1 MRPAAMQ
8 LAALAFASIL
18 CGAAAVAAEADA
30 RPDGSTPL
38 EWAVFKGDVAQAK
51 KLLAAGAD
59 VKAMN
64 AYGVNAMQLAAD
76 ASNTELI
83 RLLLKAG
90 ADPNSPNP
98 DGETALHLVARSGN
112 VEAARLLLKAG
123 AQVDPRESFG
133 GQTPLMWAAARRH
146 PEMVDLLAAKGAN
159 LNARSAVR
167 DYQRVATAESRAKF
181 LDRGGFTPLLYAA
194 RENCGACV
202 EVLLKHKVDVDLP
215 DPSGMSPLT
224 IAMMNSNW
232 DIAKRLIEAGA
243 DVNEWDIFGQAPL
256 HVAIGNMRSRGNGDP
271 LDLDHPNKATG
282 REVVQLLVER
292 GANPNQQTYFKPPGR
307 GGFGGGIGFGSATG
321 RGTTPFL
328 VACANGDLEVV
339 KLLLAH
345 GANPRLATADGQG
358 PIILAVGSRS
368 GGTGNPA
375 PVRADVAPEKE
386 PGSGS
391 EIPPAVRGGTRAR
404 TGTGT
409 GAASPGGA
417 PAAATSGAS
426 AGPAPAAAGAGPA
439 DGMVAHLNPTVELID
454 YLVAHG
460 ADINLM
466 SKRHFL
472 QRTRGGS
479 ALHYAVRAG
488 NKEVMAALIRLGI
501 DVNLK
506 DEDGLTAL
514 DYAMARGYVPFLQMR
529 GRPRNDLAQILRTAG
544 ANVELAKTPDWPP
557 QSPPIATVVYDAV
570 IWPVDPVGP

>member
-1 MRPAAMQ
+1 MRHVGRQVAAFAIAGILCAAAG
-8 LAALAFASIL
+8 LAA
-18 CGAAAVAAEADA
+18 DA
-30 RPDGSTPL
+30 GLRPDGSTPL

-51 KLLAAGAD
+51 QLLAAGAD
-59 VKAMN
+59 VKAVN
-64 AYGVNAMQLAAD
+64 AYGVTAMQLAAD

-98 DGETALHLVARSGN
+98 DGETALHLVARAGN
-112 VEAARLLLKAG
+112 VEAAKLLLKAG
-123 AQVDPRESFG
+123 AEGDARERFG

-146 PEMVDLLAAKGAN
+146 PEMVELLAGRGADV
-159 LNARSAVR
+159 NARSAIR

-181 LDRGGFTPLLYAA
+181 LDRGGFTPLMYAA
-194 RENCGACV
+194 RENCRECV
-202 EVLLKHKVDVDLP
+202 DELLKHKVDVDLP
-215 DPSGMSPLT
+215 DPSGMSPMV
-224 IAMMNSNW
+224 IAMMNGNW

-256 HVAIGNMRSRGNGDP
+256 HVAIGNMNSRSNGNP
-271 LDLDHPNKATG
+271 LDQDALNKATG
-282 REVVQLLVER
+282 REIVQLLVER

-307 GGFGGGIGFGSATG
+307 GGFGGGVGFGGGTG

-328 VACANGDLEVV
+328 VACAGGNLDVV

-345 GANPRLATADGQG
+345 GANIRLASADGQG

-368 GGTGNPA
+368 GGTGNPG
-375 PVRADVAPEKE
+375 PVSASVAPDAT
-386 PGSGS
+386 PGSNA
-391 EIPPAVRGGTRAR
+391 EIPRAVRGGTRAK
-404 TGTGT
+404 GGA
-409 GAASPGGA
+409 GAAANAQSGAQSSA
-417 PAAATSGAS
+417 PAAVPGGGSADKMVAS
-426 AGPAPAAAGAGPA
+426 A
-439 DGMVAHLNPTVELID
+439 NPTVELINF
-454 YLVAHG
+454 LAANG

-466 SKRHFL
+466 AERHFL

-488 NKEVMAALIRLGI
+488 NKEVMVGLIKLGI

-529 GRPRNDLAQILRTAG
+529 GRPRNDLADILRNAG
-544 ANVELAKTPDWPP
+544 GTVELAKTPDWPP

>member
-1 MRPAAMQ
+1 MRQVGMQVLALAVASMLYGAAG
-8 LAALAFASIL
+8 LAADSDL
-18 CGAAAVAAEADA
+18 

-38 EWAVFKGDVAQAK
+38 QWAVFKGDVAQAK

-76 ASNTELI
+76 AANTELI

-112 VEAARLLLKAG
+112 VEAAKLLLKAG
-123 AQVDPRESFG
+123 AVVDARESFG

-146 PEMVDLLAAKGAN
+146 PEMVELLAGKGADV
-159 LNARSAVR
+159 NARSAIR

-181 LDRGGFTPLLYAA
+181 LDRGGFTPLMYAA
-194 RENCGACV
+194 RENCRECV

-215 DPSGMSPLT
+215 DPAGMSPMV
-224 IAMMNSNW
+224 IAMMNGNW

-256 HVAIGNMRSRGNGDP
+256 HVAIGNMNSRSNGDP
-271 LDLDHPNKATG
+271 LDQDAPNKATG
-282 REVVQLLVER
+282 REIVQLLVDR
-292 GANPNQQTYFKPPGR
+292 GANPNQQTYYKPPGR
-307 GGFGGGIGFGSATG
+307 GGFGGGVGFGGGTG

-328 VACANGDLEVV
+328 VACAGGDLDVV

-345 GANPRLATADGQG
+345 GANIRLATADGQG

-368 GGTGNPA
+368 GGTGNPG
-375 PVRADVAPEKE
+375 PVSASGAPEAA
-386 PGSGS
+386 PGSNA
-391 EIPPAVRGGTRAR
+391 EIPPAVRGGTRAK
-404 TGTGT
+404 GGA
-409 GAASPGGA
+409 GAAANAQAGA
-417 PAAATSGAS
+417 PSS
-426 AGPAPAAAGAGPA
+426 APATVPGSGPA
-439 DGMVAHLNPTVELID
+439 DRMVAHANPTVELINF
-454 YLVAHG
+454 LVANG

-466 SKRHFL
+466 AKRHFL

-488 NKEVMAALIRLGI
+488 NKEVMAALIKLGI
-501 DVNLK
+501 DVNAK

-529 GRPRNDLAQILRTAG
+529 GRPRNDLADILRHAG
-544 ANVELAKTPDWPP
+544 GTVELAKTPDWPP